1 MSSAQEDSKFK
12 NPSSSYWVGRP
23 ATIGE
28 GFVGCEPK
36 LQAIDDAFKSLK
48 KVVVISGGAGTG
60 KSRLAAEFSHRSGV
74 PGFWTTAG
82 GNCVQILTA
91 LAQSIDVPAGEATDE
106 EIAVAVQRRL
116 SDLSSETLWIVDN
129 LDDLNQINELATAA
143 GPVRLLITTRDA
155 RHHLLPPN
163 AAFLE
168 AYPLGQDPS
177 IMLLCSR
184 SKHDAGDPSL

>member
-12 NPSSSYWVGRP
+12 KPSSSYWVGRP

-82 GNCVQILTA
+82 GNCVQTLTA
-91 LAQSIDVPAGEATDE
+91 LAQSIDVSAGEATDE

-116 SDLSSETLWIVDN
+116 SDLSPETLWIVDN
-129 LDDLNQINELATAA
+129 LDDLNQVNELATAA
-143 GPVRLLITTRDA
+143 GPVRDA
-155 RHHLLPPN
+155 LHVPVIAPGAQRGTPSARG
-163 AAFLE
+163 AAR
-168 AYPLGQDPS
+168 AAAAP
-177 IMLLCSR
+177 
-184 SKHDAGDPSL
+184 